1 MLLPALPG
9 GPGAG
14 GLLATLLGTG
24 LQVGSA
30 SNFSF
35 ILILFLIFSG
45 GIVLLLVLHGL
56 VDDVGGPEGPVG
68 VVGLADGGQVVGAGT
83 SGAVSFLNSVLLYN
97 FVLLTGSPCDG
108 VPPDLG
114 CGAGLWLQLPDVVLG
129 GLAGGVKAC

>member
-1 MLLPALPG
+1 MLLPVLPG
-9 GPGAG
+9 VPGGG

-35 ILILFLIFSG
+35 ILILFPFFSG

-56 VDDVGGPEGPVG
+56 VGDVGGPKGPVG
-68 VVGLADGGQVVGAGT
+68 VVGLVGGGLGGGAGT
-83 SGAVSFLNSVLLYN
+83 SGAVSFLNFMLLSN
-97 FVLLTGSPCDG
+97 FLLLSGSLSDG

-114 CGAGLWLQLPDVVLG
+114 IGAELWLQLPDVVLG
-129 GLAGGVKAC
+129 GLAGGVEAC